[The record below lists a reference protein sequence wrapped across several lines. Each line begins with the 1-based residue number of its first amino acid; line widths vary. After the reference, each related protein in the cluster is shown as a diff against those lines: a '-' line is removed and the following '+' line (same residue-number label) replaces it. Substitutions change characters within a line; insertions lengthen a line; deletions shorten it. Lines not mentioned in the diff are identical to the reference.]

1 MKVLVLGAGVA
12 GVCSAYYL
20 ARQGHSVTVIDRL
33 EGSAMETS
41 FGNAGQVSFGY
52 ASPWAA
58 PGIPSKAAK
67 WLFAEHPPLSFKPD
81 GSLFQL
87 KWLLQMWANCTPA
100 KYQTNKE
107 RMVRIADYS
116 RQCLAKLRA
125 DTGIQYEARQKGTLQ
140 LFRTDDQLK
149 ASEADMR
156 VLKDMGVAFE
166 LLGRDQLASAEP
178 ALELVKE
185 KLVGGLRLPDD
196 ETGDCR
202 LFTLALT
209 KMAEELGVE
218 FRFNE
223 SIQQIQRQGDAITG
237 VISNNQLITADAYL
251 VCLGSWSRPL
261 LRNIAPIPVYPLKG
275 YSITVPIEDPD
286 FAPQSTLIDE
296 SYKIALTRFDKRIR
310 VGGMAEVAGFDKRLN
325 PKRQAT
331 LLMVLND
338 LFPKASH
345 EKTQVNFWTGLRP
358 KTPDSVPIIGK
369 GPANN
374 LYFNLGH
381 GTLGWTMSTGS
392 AQLIADIISGNEPEI
407 RTDDLNLSRYSLKN

>member
-310 VGGMAEVAGFDKRLN
+310 VGGMAEVAGFDKLLN

>member
-20 ARQGHSVTVIDRL
+20 AKQGHSVTVIDRL

-58 PGIPSKAAK
+58 PGIPLKAAK
-67 WLFAEHPPLSFKPD
+67 WLFAEHPPFSFKPD
-81 GSLFQL
+81 GSLYQL
-87 KWLLQMWANCTPA
+87 QWMLKMWANCTPA
-100 KYQTNKE
+100 HYKINKE
-107 RMVRIADYS
+107 RMVRVADYS
-116 RQCLAKLRA
+116 RKCLAKLRE
-125 DTGIQYEARQKGTLQ
+125 DTHIQYEARQKGTLQ
-140 LFRTDDQLK
+140 LFRTDEQMA

-156 VLKDMGVAFE
+156 VLQEMGVAFQ
-166 LLGRDQLASAEP
+166 LLGRDQLSSAEP

-185 KLVGGLRLPDD
+185 KFVGGLRSPDD

-223 SIQQIQRQGDAITG
+223 SIQQIQRQGDTITG

-275 YSITVPIEDPD
+275 YSITVPIADPD
-286 FAPQSTLIDE
+286 FAPQSTLLDE
-296 SYKIALTRFDKRIR
+296 SYKIALTRFDNRIR
-310 VGGMAEVAGFDKRLN
+310 VGGMAEVAGFDKTLN

-345 EKTQVNFWTGLRP
+345 EKTDVNFWTGLRP

-369 GPANN
+369 GPAKN
-374 LYFNLGH
+374 LYLNSGH

-392 AQLIADIISGNEPEI
+392 ARLIADIISGNEPEI
-407 RTDDLNLSRYSLKN
+407 RVDDLNLSRYQ